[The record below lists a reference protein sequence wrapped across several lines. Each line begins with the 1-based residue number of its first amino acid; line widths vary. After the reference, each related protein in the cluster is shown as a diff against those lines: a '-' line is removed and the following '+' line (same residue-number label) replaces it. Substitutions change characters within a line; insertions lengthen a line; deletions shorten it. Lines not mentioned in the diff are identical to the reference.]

1 MNNVL
6 RLSIPLMAGVLLGGM
21 FFGGLWWTI
30 RRGLVS
36 PRPVVWFLCSLLL
49 RTGLTLAGFYL
60 ISFGNPSKLLTCLLG
75 FLVARL
81 IVTRWTQYSAQRES
95 RLCLEDHHAS

>member
-1 MNNVL
+1 MSNAL
-6 RLSIPLMAGVLLGGM
+6 ELLMPLIVGMLLGGL

-30 RRGLVS
+30 RRGLAS
-36 PRPVVWFLCSLLL
+36 PRPVVWFLGSLLL

-60 ISFGNPSKLLTCLLG
+60 IAGGNPSRLLACLLG

-81 IVTRWTQYSAQRES
+81 IVTRWTRHSDDRES
-95 RLCLEDHHAS
+95 RLTSETRHAS